1 MTMTLRVVRTLWWL
15 GTPTALFCWLLAPRR
30 SVIEISVNPFSIV
43 VNPLPTALH
52 PVLDE
57 LIGYYPLTAWALV
70 LSIVIMIVSHAR
82 ETHAVRTHS
91 LALPSYLAA
100 IEAGRHFEAVGHRHT
115 YDGAHAMTLD
125 QLHFSFSMAALA
137 SLIAVAAPL
146 LVAAALVR
154 WRRYGTAGRVSWL
167 VLCSAGPLASVA
179 VICLGADRIF
189 FRGPS

>member
-1 MTMTLRVVRTLWWL
+1 MTMTLRVARTLWWL

-57 LIGYYPLTAWALV
+57 LIGYYPLTAWALI
-70 LSIVIMIVSHAR
+70 LSIVITIVSHAR

-100 IEAGRHFEAVGHRHT
+100 IEAGRHFEAFGHRHT
-115 YDGAHAMTLD
+115 SGAQPMTLD
-125 QLHFSFSMAALA
+125 QLHFSFCMAALA
-137 SLIAVAAPL
+137 SLIAVVAPL

-154 WRRYGTAGRVSWL
+154 WRRSGTAGRLSWL
-167 VLCSAGPLASVA
+167 VLCGAGPLASVA
-179 VICLGADRIF
+179 VIWFGADRIF